1 MQKLKIGGIYRHFKG
16 GKYEVIGIAKHSETL
31 ESFVV
36 YKALYGENNLWV
48 RPLKMFLEEL
58 EVNGKKIKRFQ
69 KYEKYF

>member
-69 KYEKYF
+69 KI